1 MPARPVVIQCFPMM
15 HPVGEEILGR
25 HVELRTASSADPATV
40 IREGQDARAMIG
52 RSPARIGADV
62 LDALGDLLVVSATG
76 SGADWVDIQ
85 ACRDRGIPVLHNPG
99 VAPTPVTEYVLGA
112 MVMVYKRLREAD
124 AFLRAG
130 GDWEPKDR
138 FRGRELTGKV
148 LGVVGL
154 GAIGGDVAR
163 RARAAFDM
171 TVLAYDPGVRDP
183 RFAEIGAERVDRI
196 EALFERA
203 DVISLHLPLLPETRG
218 LIDAAVLAHCRP
230 GAVLVNASRG
240 GVVDEAALVDVLRS
254 GRLSGAA
261 TDVFDAE
268 PPRADN
274 PLFQMPNVVVTP
286 HIAGLTVDATIKL
299 STAVAENVL
308 AALRGERPPHIVNPE
323 AWPPRRL
330 DASVQGWPL
339 AGPATV

>member
-1 MPARPVVIQCFPMM
+1 
-15 HPVGEEILGR
+15 VG
-25 HVELRTASSADPATV
+25 V
-40 IREGQDARAMIG
+40 
-52 RSPARIGADV
+52 
-62 LDALGDLLVVSATG
+62 
-76 SGADWVDIQ
+76 
-85 ACRDRGIPVLHNPG
+85 
-99 VAPTPVTEYVLGA
+99 
-112 MVMVYKRLREAD
+112 
-124 AFLRAG
+124 
-130 GDWEPKDR
+130 
-138 FRGRELTGKV
+138 
-148 LGVVGL
+148 
-154 GAIGGDVAR
+154 GAICVDVAR
-163 RARAAFDM
+163 RAPAAFDM